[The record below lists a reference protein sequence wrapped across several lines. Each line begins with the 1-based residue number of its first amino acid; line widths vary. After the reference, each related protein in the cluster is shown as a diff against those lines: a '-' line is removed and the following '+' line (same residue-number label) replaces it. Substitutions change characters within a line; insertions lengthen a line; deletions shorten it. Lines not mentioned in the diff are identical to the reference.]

1 VSQLLRRVL
10 PWLISA
16 AALVYV
22 FGWLTDWEQLVE
34 ATRAANLPL
43 YIAVTFAD
51 KMIFFVLW
59 TVLQVTAIRRL
70 IGPMSVRSLISLRGA
85 TELLRTVSN
94 PLADAAFLV
103 GLVHLTRGSAG
114 RVILAASVP
123 GMVHAVVLVLQLTL
137 ALLLLE
143 GGAAQ
148 NRDVAIAAV
157 AGWLIILGAVVG
169 VRLARG
175 SSGGTLARVRSLIEA
190 VNFRAFLPMLAWFVV
205 LAVLDVGVQ
214 WLGTRAF
221 GVPID
226 FLSLV
231 ARIPI
236 LYIAFLIPS
245 FGNFGTRE
253 LVWASLFDD
262 IHDRDRLIAYAFATN
277 TLFLVFHVL
286 IGAVFLPRALALL
299 REVREANRAGEEIP
313 HAGPLLHDPGE
324 R

>member
-1 VSQLLRRVL
+1 MSAFLRRVL
-10 PWLISA
+10 PWLVSA
-16 AALVYV
+16 GALVYV
-22 FGWLTDWEQLVE
+22 FGWLTDWEHLVE

-43 YIAVTFAD
+43 YVAVTFAD

-85 TELLRTVSN
+85 TELLRTLSN
-94 PLADAAFLV
+94 PLADAAFLI
-103 GLVHLTRGSAG
+103 GLVHLTRGSPG

-123 GMVHAVVLVLQLTL
+123 GMVHAVVLVAQLTL

-143 GGAAQ
+143 GGASY
-148 NRDVAIAAV
+148 NRDVAITAAV
-157 AGWLIILGAVVG
+157 GWIIILGAAIG

-175 SSGGTLARVRSLIEA
+175 SKGGQLARVRASIEA

-205 LAVLDVGVQ
+205 LALLDVSVQ

-253 LVWASLFDD
+253 LVWAGLFDD
-262 IHDRDRLIAYAFATN
+262 LHDRDQLIAYAFATN
-277 TLFLVFHVL
+277 TLFLCFHVL
-286 IGAVFLPRALALL
+286 IGVVFLPRALALL
-299 REVREANRAGEEIP
+299 REVREARKTGEAIP
-313 HAGPLLHDPGE
+313 HGPLLHDPGE

>member
-1 VSQLLRRVL
+1 MTGTTVSSRGYKTAARVCGAIAL
-10 PWLISA
+10 AIAIA
-16 AALVYV
+16 ATTSHLVAQGQGSQGQPDV
-22 FGWLTDWEQLVE
+22 LVPDTSIEQPGDRGH
-34 ATRAANLPL
+34 RAHTNH
-43 YIAVTFAD
+43 V
-51 KMIFFVLW
+51 
-59 TVLQVTAIRRL
+59 
-70 IGPMSVRSLISLRGA
+70 ISLRGA